1 MSDQE
6 VKVENENDAT
16 QSEVKSEVKSEI
28 PDDDE
33 LKRVLLEILG
43 KADLEAITKK
53 TVRRSL
59 EGKLGLYAPPHI
71 SHSCPPLLWI
81 FFLCARLVWSA
92 RSD

>member
-71 SHSCPPLLWI
+71 SHSCRLCCRLC
-81 FFLCARLVWSA
+81 FFCVKFML
-92 RSD
+92 